1 MSHSDDSGLVLP
13 PAVAPTQAVVVPISP
28 GPDKQPE
35 QHAELMAFVDAQVAS
50 MRAAGVRVSIDTRW
64 NVRPGPKFFEYERK
78 GVPLRIEAGPR
89 DMAAGKLVV
98 ARRTGGDKFDL
109 PAGEGVGG
117 AIAAELDAMQG
128 ALLAAAEARLSDGTR
143 ETDSYAEM
151 ADALAAAEGAGSGG
165 AGLFLV
171 PWFDDAAAEKSIKDE
186 TKATIRCFPL
196 GEQHRAE
203 GRVCFYS
210 GKPATHMALFGRAF

>member
-1 MSHSDDSGLVLP
+1 MNELGSRRLP
-13 PAVAPTQAVVVPISP
+13 QADAPDAGRAIARVVETGTLTSNQLRERAIIERGQVAR
-28 GPDKQPE
+28 PE
-35 QHAELMAFVDAQVAS
+35 VDAF
-50 MRAAGVRVSIDTRW
+50 REIRTR
-64 NVRPGPKFFEYERK
+64 
-78 GVPLRIEAGPR
+78 L
-89 DMAAGKLVV
+89 
-98 ARRTGGDKFDL
+98 
-109 PAGEGVGG
+109 
-117 AIAAELDAMQG
+117 
-128 ALLAAAEARLSDGTR
+128 
-143 ETDSYAEM
+143 
-151 ADALAAAEGAGSGG
+151 LAAAEGAGSGG

>member
-1 MSHSDDSGLVLP
+1 MSQHRITWPSTTLRVGFGVSASAYSKSGHFGFWWPVLRQ
-13 PAVAPTQAVVVPISP
+13 TLQQIF
-28 GPDKQPE
+28 
-35 QHAELMAFVDAQVAS
+35 L
-50 MRAAGVRVSIDTRW
+50 
-64 NVRPGPKFFEYERK
+64 FF
-78 GVPLRIEAGPR
+78 A
-89 DMAAGKLVV
+89 
-98 ARRTGGDKFDL
+98 TGGL
-109 PAGEGVGG
+109 GG
-117 AIAAELDAMQG
+117 APSPSTA
-128 ALLAAAEARLSDGTR
+128 
-143 ETDSYAEM
+143 
-151 ADALAAAEGAGSGG
+151 G